1 MSRLAMPVPFRNAVS
16 ILALCLIAPLAAVA
30 QQAPADGINES
41 PQVTVKYYDLDL
53 NRPEAVAALFG
64 RIQAAAKRACSR
76 FDSKELSMAEVF
88 HTCVNHAIE
97 GAAIQVNQPA
107 LSKLYT
113 DRTGKKLLAYGT
125 LSAQR

>member
-16 ILALCLIAPLAAVA
+16 MTLALCLIAPLAAVA
-30 QQAPADGINES
+30 QVPDNGINES
-41 PQVTVKYYDLDL
+41 PQITVKYYDLDL
-53 NRPEAVAALFG
+53 NRPEGVAVLFS

-76 FDSKELSMAEVF
+76 FDSKELSMAEIF

-97 GAAIQVNQPA
+97 GAAIQINQPA

-113 DRTGKKLLAYGT
+113 DRTGKKLPASET